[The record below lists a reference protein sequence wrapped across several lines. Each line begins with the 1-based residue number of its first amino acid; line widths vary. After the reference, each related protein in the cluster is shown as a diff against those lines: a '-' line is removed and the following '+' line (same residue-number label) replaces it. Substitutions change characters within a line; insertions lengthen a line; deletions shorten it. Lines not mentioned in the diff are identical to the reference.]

1 MLVNKE
7 KILYFLHKA
16 VDLQYNNFIIAQS
29 RPLPPPESNAQST
42 RFPRLIIPLHNPKP
56 MRYACNNSICERDF
70 LPGEVLICPGDAWSQ
85 ELWHKPHQM
94 LSLVFHERFIRTI
107 YIDQHQDSPPRP
119 LSNGP
124 DIFYHSINKLNLQ
137 GVHTLQALCNATAD
151 SPATYYNFMA
161 MLKIVIENIEQ
172 PNEEKRDRSRFL
184 WECIQEYIER
194 SFSQELSR
202 YSIAKDL
209 RITPSHLS
217 RLVHKYTGSGVNE
230 YLTRIRMEHALHLL
244 GDKSIS
250 VDEIATQC
258 GYNYTSYFIRIF
270 RKYFGDSPGD
280 YRNRKSS
287 SQM

>member
-107 YIDQHQDSPPRP
+107 YIDQQPDSPPRP

-161 MLKIVIENIEQ
+161 MLKIVIGNIEQ
-172 PNEEKRDRSRFL
+172 PNEENGIAAAFSGNVYRSTSNGVFR
-184 WECIQEYIER
+184 R
-194 SFSQELSR
+194 S
-202 YSIAKDL
+202 
-209 RITPSHLS
+209 
-217 RLVHKYTGSGVNE
+217 
-230 YLTRIRMEHALHLL
+230 
-244 GDKSIS
+244 
-250 VDEIATQC
+250 C
-258 GYNYTSYFIRIF
+258 
-270 RKYFGDSPGD
+270 PGIP
-280 YRNRKSS
+280 
-287 SQM
+287 